1 MNKTTRLAVAVVA
14 VCMTWVFAGSASAK
28 PEFAKATGKKCADCH
43 SGAPSK
49 TNLTDAGKEY
59 QKTLKK

>member
-1 MNKTTRLAVAVVA
+1 MKKITAVAVA
-14 VCMTWVFAGSASAK
+14 VCLTWVFAGSVSAK

-49 TNLTDAGKEY
+49 TNLNDAGKEY